1 MALPNR
7 PPATSKPTSK
17 VDNDYIDPPEPQK
30 KSIHLIFSLTGDGK
44 STYGLKYAPGPIR
57 YHDVD
62 NRGFN
67 ACKEALSEGKVI
79 KYLDLDYPRHIGD
92 MDEKEA
98 MAAAKTVIDKHWR
111 NLESSVRESDKGNVR
126 TIVWD
131 TASELADIVNIMFTG
146 RPERRNDDYGASSN
160 MIKVELVKMVKA
172 VRNEGQANLV
182 MLAHAKE
189 VWEKSGTT
197 SSGKEKRAATGK
209 YTFRG
214 PAELASSADWAGHLR
229 LAATSVRAR
238 ASEKSKKH
246 EIEITKA
253 GIILSTLGDVYT
265 EDQWGD
271 PKDGGYGPFAFVCS
285 MQHLDSV
292 AEDWME

>member
-1 MALPNR
+1 M
-7 PPATSKPTSK
+7 
-17 VDNDYIDPPEPQK
+17 
-30 KSIHLIFSLTGDGK
+30 
-44 STYGLKYAPGPIR
+44 GLKYVPGPVS

-67 ACKEALSEGKVI
+67 ACKKARSEGKVVR
-79 KYLDLDYPRHIGD
+79 YLDLDYPRHIAD

-98 MAAAKTVIDKHWR
+98 MAAAKSVIDRHWK
-111 NLESSVRESDKGNVR
+111 NLEWSVRESEKGNVR
-126 TIVWD
+126 TITWD

-146 RPERRNDDYGASSN
+146 RPERRGDDYGASSN
-160 MIKVELVKMVKA
+160 MVKVELMKMIKT
-172 VRNEGQANLV
+172 VRNEGNANLV

-189 VWEKSGTT
+189 VWEKAGTT

-229 LAATSVRAR
+229 LAATSVKAR
-238 ASEKSKKH
+238 ASEKSKLH
-246 EIEITKA
+246 ELEITKA

-265 EDQWGD
+265 EQQWGEPD
-271 PKDGGYGPFAFVCS
+271 DGGYGPFAFACS
-285 MQHLDSV
+285 MQHIDSTP
-292 AEDWME
+292 EDWME